1 MNQSTLEGVLPNI
14 CVFGC
19 NTGQWGIVTNAQHV
33 VLMIA
38 DGLVMGTLVEGR
50 LQDYKESV
58 ASSCTS
64 DHRMAVDTLTTGRAI
79 DFGHVIQ

>member
-14 CVFGC
+14 CVFAGH
-19 NTGQWGIVTNAQHV
+19 TGVWGIVTNAQHV

-38 DGLVMGTLVEGR
+38 DGLVIMGTLVEGR

-58 ASSCTS
+58 ASSYTS
-64 DHRMAVDTLTTGRAI
+64 DHRLDGC
-79 DFGHVIQ
+79 GHSDHSQGH